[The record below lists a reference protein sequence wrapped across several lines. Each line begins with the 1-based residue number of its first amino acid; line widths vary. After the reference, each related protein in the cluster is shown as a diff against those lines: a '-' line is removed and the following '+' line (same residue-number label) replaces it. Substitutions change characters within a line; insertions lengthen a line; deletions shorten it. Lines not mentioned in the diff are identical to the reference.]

1 MLYTGAAISPSLQIT
16 GAFIQL
22 YPHILSHSFECWSD
36 EITNLPF
43 IAHPTP
49 SLQTLKELE
58 RRLAANYPPSSGASS
73 GTTSRALTQPA
84 ATSHG
89 DRLALSWTLK
99 STRRFLSS
107 TFASLNPVVTS
118 SRRLCAVVSI
128 MMFSILATCCSL
140 GAKSVVR
147 EPVLFSR
154 DSRAPSELKKMSG
167 ELCSWTSR
175 KIRMRTATPTQCL
188 GESVSHCPKGLRFPS
203 LFCARQKRNR
213 H

>member
-1 MLYTGAAISPSLQIT
+1 MPTYSCT
-16 GAFIQL
+16 
-22 YPHILSHSFECWSD
+22 HIYFHIHSSAGVKV
-36 EITNLPF
+36 INLPF
-43 IAHPTP
+43 ITHPTP
-49 SLQTLKELE
+49 SLQNLKEIA

-89 DRLALSWTLK
+89 DILALSWTLK

-107 TFASLNPVVTS
+107 TFASLNPVVAS
-118 SRRLCAVVSI
+118 SRRLCAAVP
-128 MMFSILATCCSL
+128 MEFSILATCCSL
-140 GAKSVVR
+140 GAERVVR

-175 KIRMRTATPTQCL
+175 NIRMRTATPTQCL
-188 GESVSHCPKGLRFPS
+188 GESVSHCPKGIRFPS